1 MSEAIYPDL
10 PGLKPEIKRTP
21 MWKTLRQ
28 ESVSGKIL
36 TAALMTYP
44 TRKYTL
50 AYEVLRAGAEQELQN
65 LEGFFNARQ
74 GSFDTF
80 LFNDPDDRTVT
91 DQTFGTGNGT
101 STAFPLLRTRGGF
114 SEPVQSVNGAPIIKV
129 AGVVKATPADYV
141 ISTLGVVNFVVAPAS
156 GAALTWTGAYYWR
169 CRFLLDMIDLDKFLQ
184 DLWKLNRIEMRVEK
198 Q

>member
-44 TRKYTL
+44 TRKYML

-80 LFNDPDDRTVT
+80 LFNDPDDRSVT
-91 DQTFGTGNGT
+91 DQTFGTGNGVT
-101 STAFPLLRTRGGF
+101 TAFPLLRTRGGF
-114 SEPVQSVNGAPIIKV
+114 SEPVQSVNGAPVIKV

-141 ISTLGVVNFVVAPAS
+141 ISTLGVVNFVVAPAN
-156 GAALTWTGAYYWR
+156 GAALTWTGNYYWR